1 MNVKDNLVESTL
13 LALQG
18 KLNLTESK
26 VKKQEDV
33 EVETDEVEVTVGEN
47 KTIIDTDDSTVTIE
61 KSTEECAD
69 CDEDTNVDEPV
80 DTETFDETP
89 LSAEEP
95 ITDTEDV
102 ETIEVP
108 VEGEETIVPEEDI
121 VTDTED
127 EAESEEDDED
137 EVLENKEIKTED
149 VDPRPN
155 ETKMLD
161 LIDSDSFDTKEL
173 CRELLS
179 FIDDKDI
186 QRFMEIYEY
195 NNLTESK
202 ECKKGKKTIKEAFD
216 KDDLELDEDLMYAY
230 LSDVLGVSEEALSL
244 VTDIDGYSRET
255 LNDILYAKTGYR
267 SFKQYM
273 QAEDPESYSEYFKD
287 EDDDLDESKKLN
299 LKKHKQI
306 GEACKKNE
314 CDKNCDKTVKKF
326 SSNTFNEALTNMYKS
341 KYKTIE
347 SFKTTGVSLKNE
359 SIKITGKLTN
369 VDSITKDICLEMKK
383 LKENKSFTK
392 YELTNYKGLLK
403 ESNNSTL
410 KMMTMKNKD
419 NILECKYI
427 ITK

>member
-33 EVETDEVEVTVGEN
+33 EVETDEVEVTVGED

-61 KSTEECAD
+61 KNTEECID
-69 CDEDTNVDEPV
+69 CDEDTNVDELV

-89 LSAEEP
+89 LSTEEP
-95 ITDTEDV
+95 IADTEDV

-108 VEGEETIVPEEDI
+108 VEGEETIVPEEDVVI
-121 VTDTED
+121 DTED
-127 EAESEEDDED
+127 TEESEEDDED

-155 ETKMLD
+155 ETKMYD
-161 LIDSDSFDTKEL
+161 LIESGTLDTTKLCKEL
-173 CRELLS
+173 LG

-202 ECKKGKKTIKEAFD
+202 ECTENCEKQEEECSKEE
-216 KDDLELDEDLMYAY
+216 KE
-230 LSDVLGVSEEALSL
+230 
-244 VTDIDGYSRET
+244 
-255 LNDILYAKTGYR
+255 
-267 SFKQYM
+267 
-273 QAEDPESYSEYFKD
+273 
-287 EDDDLDESKKLN
+287 
-299 LKKHKQI
+299 
-306 GEACKKNE
+306 E
-314 CDKNCDKTVKKF
+314 CDEPISKF
-326 SSNTFNEALTNMYKS
+326 SSKTFNEALTKMYKS
-341 KYKTIE
+341 KYKTVE
-347 SFKTTGVSLKNE
+347 SFKTTKVNLGKNTLKIE
-359 SIKITGKLTN
+359 GKIVN
-369 VDSITKDICLEMKK
+369 KDGLEKNICLEMKK
-383 LKENKSFTK
+383 IKQTESFIR
-392 YELTNYKGLLK
+392 YEMKNYTGLLK
-403 ESNNSTL
+403 ESKNSTL
-410 KMMTMKNKD
+410 KMVTRVNKD

>member
-69 CDEDTNVDEPV
+69 CDEDTNVDELV

-89 LSAEEP
+89 LSTEEP
-95 ITDTEDV
+95 IADTEDV

-108 VEGEETIVPEEDI
+108 VEGEETIVPEEDVVI
-121 VTDTED
+121 DTED
-127 EAESEEDDED
+127 TEDTEESEEDDED

-155 ETKMLD
+155 ETKMYD
-161 LIDSDSFDTKEL
+161 LIESGTLDTTKLCKEL
-173 CRELLS
+173 LG

-202 ECKKGKKTIKEAFD
+202 ECTENCEKQEEECSKEE
-216 KDDLELDEDLMYAY
+216 KE
-230 LSDVLGVSEEALSL
+230 
-244 VTDIDGYSRET
+244 
-255 LNDILYAKTGYR
+255 
-267 SFKQYM
+267 
-273 QAEDPESYSEYFKD
+273 
-287 EDDDLDESKKLN
+287 
-299 LKKHKQI
+299 
-306 GEACKKNE
+306 E
-314 CDKNCDKTVKKF
+314 CDEPISKF
-326 SSNTFNEALTNMYKS
+326 SSKTFNEAITKMYKS

-369 VDSITKDICLEMKK
+369 VDGITKDICLEMKK

>member
-95 ITDTEDV
+95 I
-102 ETIEVP
+102 
-108 VEGEETIVPEEDI
+108 
-121 VTDTED
+121 TDTED